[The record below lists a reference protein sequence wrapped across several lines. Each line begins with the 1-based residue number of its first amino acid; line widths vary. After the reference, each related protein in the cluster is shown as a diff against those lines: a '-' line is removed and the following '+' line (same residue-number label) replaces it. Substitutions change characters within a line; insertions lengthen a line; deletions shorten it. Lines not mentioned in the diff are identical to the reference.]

1 MPTIQL
7 LIKGKVQGV
16 FYRATAKKIADK
28 LNLTGWIKNTKDD
41 DVEATI
47 AGDED
52 KLQEFINWC
61 KQGPEKAYVEE
72 VIVTK
77 LKDIMFTNFE
87 IIRGQRS

>member
-1 MPTIQL
+1 MPTIHL

-16 FYRATAKKIADK
+16 FYRATAKKIANK
-28 LNLTGWIKNTKDD
+28 FNLTGWIKNTKDD
-41 DVEATI
+41 DVEAIIT
-47 AGDED
+47 GDED

-61 KQGPEKAYVEE
+61 KKGPEKAYVEE